1 MDTRRTF
8 KRPFGPSLALTGL
21 ACLAAT
27 AALTRTAPAQGQDST
42 AGERNLRIMAELLP
56 GLYDNSNQAYFDGRR
71 KLAPE
76 DRHARMSTTITRV
89 EAPAFGRHVF
99 LWVNRLEG
107 PQGPVESARLAT
119 LQAGPGGDEV
129 TMRQHL
135 RMEGGITAAEL
146 ATLKPADLRS
156 TPGCEYVFKRRADQ
170 FRGVQGTKSCRFE
183 WDGQPVY
190 TDNTIEISRSALFF
204 HDHKFVAKTG
214 KRITGVASGEPFW
227 LERARFFHCYIDV
240 PGVGGGVDIPFER
253 FDHILLHD
261 KGGMHWVRSTA
272 HPERGLASREIG
284 IYLRSVTWHV
294 LNEANDQFNRNSL
307 VLSVMERLPD
317 GSTKEHGYAF
327 TDPDAERIA
336 VNMKWMLGNCAITP
350 RDQARPEM

>member
-1 MDTRRTF
+1 MDTHRPHRR
-8 KRPFGPSLALTGL
+8 PAPSLLALAL
-21 ACLAAT
+21 LQA
-27 AALTRTAPAQGQDST
+27 AALLTPPALAQGQDST

-56 GLYDNSNQAYFDGRR
+56 GTYDNANQNYFDGRR
-71 KLAPE
+71 KLAAD
-76 DRHARMSTTITRV
+76 DRHPRMSTTITRV

-99 LWVNRLEG
+99 LWVNRTQGAEG
-107 PQGPVESARLAT
+107 VTTSHRLAT
-119 LQAGPGGDEV
+119 LEAGPASDEV
-129 TMRQHL
+129 TMRQYL
-135 RMEGGITAAEL
+135 RMQGEITAAEL
-146 ATLKPADLRS
+146 ATLRPQDLRR
-156 TPGCEYVFKRRADQ
+156 TEGCDYFFKRRADQ
-170 FRGVQGTKSCRFE
+170 FRGVQDTKSCRFE
-183 WDGQPVY
+183 WDSQPVY

-204 HDHKFVAKTG
+204 HDHKYVTKTG

-261 KGGMHWVRSTA
+261 KGGMHWVKSSA
-272 HPERGLASREIG
+272 HPERGLAAREIG

-294 LNEANDQFNRNSL
+294 LNEANDYFNRNSL

-336 VNMKWMLGNCAITP
+336 INMKWMLGNCAITP